1 MMFFRLY
8 YRVLWV
14 NSKPFVML
22 SVARVG
28 PQGAE
33 LQYVRS
39 AELYNT
45 EQHILMW
52 NLLMSWYVANSDVMR
67 KYQVILDWIQCTVHS
82 IFTVV
87 IYIKP
92 KYGNVYKTHSLYL
105 RMAGVWLSPGLFSVC
120 FTEFHLSVVFV
131 DSMCCWPSSQWK
143 NGVSQDLGHWG
154 KASSQLAIY
163 RPGSNA
169 LCWVCVYVVYSRM
182 AAILTNKLQYAC
194 GAASMG
200 AWFVKTMWPKD
211 HLLCSLV

>member
-1 MMFFRLY
+1 MFFRLY
-8 YRVLWV
+8 FRVLWV

-22 SVARVG
+22 SVARV
-28 PQGAE
+28 
-33 LQYVRS
+33 
-39 AELYNT
+39 YNT
-45 EQHILMW
+45 EQQTWWGNIRL
-52 NLLMSWYVANSDVMR
+52 SWTEFSA
-67 KYQVILDWIQCTVHS
+67 LHS
-82 IFTVV
+82 IPTVV

-92 KYGNVYKTHSLYL
+92 EYGNVYKTHSLYL
-105 RMAGVWLSPGLFSVC
+105 RMAGVWLSPGIFSVC

-131 DSMCCWPSSQWK
+131 DSMCRWPSSQWK

-182 AAILTNKLQYAC
+182 AAILTNKLQYTC

-200 AWFVKTMWPKD
+200 AWFVQTMWPKH